1 MAGAEHRVVETKLET
16 FPIAALYRWYDRHGR
31 DLPWRRR
38 WPELAPAYHVWLSE
52 IMLQQTVVATVIP
65 YFLDFT
71 RRWPTIGDL
80 AAAPLDDVLSA
91 WAGLGYYARARNL
104 HKAANMVADRWG
116 GDFANYQKPQ
126 ADSGAPQ
133 ADSGDIVAGLRQ
145 LPGVGPYTAGAIA
158 AIGFGRQAVVV
169 DGNIER
175 LFSRYFAIETPLPA
189 AKVEI
194 ADAYQRILPVNRP
207 SDWPQALMDFANAV
221 CTPRQP
227 ACASCCFASSCQ
239 ALAKGIV
246 DKVPVKPAKAAK
258 PVRRAIA
265 FVAINDRGEVFLQ
278 HRPEKGLLGGMLAF
292 PETGLASQQAD
303 RSLNQDNAPFPADWI
318 LLDEPVL
325 HIFTHFALEMKICIA
340 RVKDAPLSNTS
351 NARNISNTSNASH
364 SGHWAPPR
372 PADLPSLMRKVWKAA
387 AASLSPSER
396 HR

>member
-1 MAGAEHRVVETKLET
+1 MVKTNQDI
-16 FPIAALYRWYDRHGR
+16 FPSAALFRWYDRYGR

-38 WPELAPAYHVWLSE
+38 WPDLAPAYHVWLSE

-80 AAAPLDDVLSA
+80 AAAPLEDVLSA

-104 HKAANMVADRWG
+104 HKAAIMVADEWG
-116 GDFANYQKPQ
+116 GNFANYYQPQ
-126 ADSGAPQ
+126 TNQDTPHANLV
-133 ADSGDIVAGLRQ
+133 DIVTGLRR

-158 AIGFGRQAVVV
+158 AIGFGQQTVVV

-175 LFSRYFAIETPLPA
+175 LFSRYFAIETPLPT
-189 AKVEI
+189 AKAEI
-194 ADAYQRILPVNRP
+194 ADAYQGILPVERP

-227 ACASCCFASSCQ
+227 ACVACCFAGSCQ
-239 ALAKGIV
+239 ALAQGIV
-246 DKVPVKPAKAAK
+246 DKLPVKPAKAVK

-278 HRPEKGLLGGMLAF
+278 RRPEKGLLGGMLAF
-292 PETGLASQQAD
+292 PETGLASPQAD
-303 RSLNQDNAPFPADWI
+303 LGLNQDNAPFPADWV

-325 HIFTHFALEMKICIA
+325 HIFTHFTLEMKICVA
-340 RVKDAPLSNTS
+340 RVK
-351 NARNISNTSNASH
+351 NISLGNASNASNTGN
-364 SGHWAPPR
+364 SSHWAPPR

-387 AASLSPSER
+387 VASLPRSER
-396 HR
+396 HRGDQI